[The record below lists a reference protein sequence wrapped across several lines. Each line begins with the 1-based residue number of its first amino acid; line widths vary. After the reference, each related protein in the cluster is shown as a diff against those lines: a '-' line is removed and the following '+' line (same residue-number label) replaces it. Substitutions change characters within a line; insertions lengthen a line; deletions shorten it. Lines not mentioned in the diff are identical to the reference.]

1 MRAAGQRRHGYQI
14 CVLGVSPKAILLRL
28 EGDQAVLAIQHPNAR
43 TEQALLRFHWRAVRE
58 TLHSDVMQNRFAGSL
73 PIGVQHVILHLD
85 GLRILLHRLAVF
97 RVSSFAAAPFHLS
110 AAVTCPI
117 PGRPNGK
124 PPCATQSLRPWFV
137 CLPHAAE
144 AVHQPI
150 QALEADKAPQRR
162 RRRRQ
167 KLPAFLLKR
176 RLASQNPASLRSRVR
191 E

>member
-1 MRAAGQRRHGYQI
+1 MRAAGRRRHGYQI
-14 CVLGVSPKAILLRL
+14 CVLGDPRKAILLHL
-28 EGDQAVLAIQHPNAR
+28 ETDPAVLAIQHPNAQI
-43 TEQALLRFHWRAVRE
+43 EQALLRFHWRAVRK
-58 TLHSDVMQNRFAGSL
+58 TLRSDVIENRFSGRL

-85 GLRILLHRLAVF
+85 GLRILLHCLAVF
-97 RVSSFAAAPFHLS
+97 RVSSFAAAPFRLS

-150 QALEADKAPQRR
+150 QALEADKAPQPRR
-162 RRRRQ
+162 RRRR
-167 KLPAFLLKR
+167 KLLAFLLKR
-176 RLASQNPASLRSRVR
+176 RLASQNPASLRSRAR